1 MKTSFWKIMAASMV
15 GFILATVVTTL
26 FFVGTLGSIIS
37 KASKSEPVKIEKES
51 VLKVDLSLSVPDRT
65 PQNPFEAFNIDLY
78 DLKKVVGLNDIL
90 KNLERAKKDENIKGI
105 YLDMS
110 AFACGMATSEEI
122 HDAIVDFKESSGKW
136 VVAYADNLT
145 QKSYY
150 IATAADEIYL
160 NPQGLMD
167 FRGLSAQV
175 MFYKNVLDKIG
186 VEPQVFRHGKFK
198 SAVEPFLSNTMS
210 DANRLQTLTYLNSIW
225 GHMLEVISEDRDIS
239 VEDLNAIA
247 DSLKLTDAKSAQDFG
262 FVDGL
267 KYKDEILSL
276 INDKLGDDENDDVE
290 FISMAKYNM
299 TNFRGKIK
307 SSSDDEIAVIFA
319 EGNIVMGQGDAKKI
333 GGERFAKSIRKARLD
348 EDVKA
353 IVLRV
358 NSPGGS
364 GQASEIMWR
373 EIELAKKDKPV
384 VVSMG
389 NLAASG
395 GYYISCCADYIYA
408 QPTTITGSIGVF
420 GLMFTGEDLLKEKI
434 GINVEVVNTNTHS
447 DMGNLSRQYAEAEKN
462 YIQSM
467 VEDFYDV
474 FITRVADGRGMTKEE
489 VDEIGQGRVWT
500 GANALEIG
508 LIDEFGGLQEAC
520 EKAAELADIEKYKLV
535 EMPKSK
541 DFMEGLFT
549 NIGIDFKI
557 KLLEQIPSMDASSFD
572 EIREFIELKNGVY
585 ARMMMNIEIQ

>member
-26 FFVGTLGSIIS
+26 FFVGTLGSVIS

-51 VLKVDLSLSVPDRT
+51 VLKIDLSLSVPDRT
-65 PQNPFEAFNIDLY
+65 PQNPFSTFNLDLY
-78 DLKKVVGLNDIL
+78 DLKKIVGLNDIL
-90 KNLERAKKDENIKGI
+90 RNLERAKQDDNIKGI

-110 AFACGMATSEEI
+110 AVSCGMATSEEI
-122 HDAIVDFKESSGKW
+122 RDAIVDFKDSSGKW

-150 IATAADEIYL
+150 LATAADEIYL

-198 SAVEPFLSNTMS
+198 SAVEPYLSNTMS

-225 GHMLEVISEDRDIS
+225 GHMLDVISEDRDIS
-239 VEDLNAIA
+239 VADLNAIA

-262 FVDGL
+262 FIDGL
-267 KYKDEILSL
+267 KYKDEIFSL
-276 INDKLGDDENDDVE
+276 INEKLGEDENDEIE

-299 TNFRGKIK
+299 VKLAGKIK
-307 SSSDDEIAVIFA
+307 NSSEDQIAVIFA
-319 EGNIVMGQGDAKKI
+319 EGNIVMGQGDDKKI
-333 GGERFAKSIRKARLD
+333 GGERFAKAIRKARLD

-447 DMGNLSRQYAEAEKN
+447 DMGNLSRQYADAEKN

-489 VDEIGQGRVWT
+489 VDKIGQGRVWT
-500 GANALEIG
+500 GANAIEIG

-520 EKAAELADIEKYKLV
+520 EKAAELADIEKYRLV

-541 DFMEGLFT
+541 DFMEEIFT
-549 NIGIDFKI
+549 NIGIDFKTE
-557 KLLEQIPSMDASSFD
+557 LLEQIPSLDASSID